1 MECLL
6 SSNNLEKINNE
17 IFGNIL
23 EIKMF
28 DQMKWDIKSYD
39 YSYIE
44 EENNE
49 IKDNDLSYF
58 NAQSNKNKENN
69 EYNNYYIR

>member
-1 MECLL
+1 
-6 SSNNLEKINNE
+6 
-17 IFGNIL
+17 
-23 EIKMF
+23 
-28 DQMKWDIKSYD
+28 MKWDIKSYD

-58 NAQSNKNKENN
+58 NAQSNKNKDNN
-69 EYNNYYIR
+69 EYNNYYIDRKINDIFPKNY